1 MRKGVWSVILLAT
14 FCIMSAIASSPRR
27 EETREALRK
36 LRERAEAGDAKALY
50 DLAYLY
56 DTGYDT
62 IPVDSALSS
71 ALYRASAEKG
81 YAPARNYLGFRYY
94 NGEGG
99 LRRDIDSALF
109 WIERA
114 AESGDAKGAANLGWL
129 LAEGKDVVRDYAH
142 ARYWLAKAAEAGLP
156 SGQSQLADLYRQG
169 LGGAADT
176 VMAAKLY
183 TEAIDGGFPEAAL
196 PLKDMML
203 EKWKA
208 LPRDSAM
215 AIGKSYYRRAPGI
228 GTAIFQA
235 LADADD
241 AEAQALMG
249 DAYSRAQG
257 VGYDYEK
264 SLLYFLKAALGGNH
278 PAQFVIGELLDIF
291 PDVLS
296 EPQATELLRQY
307 GEDINDCQSS
317 SFWYG
322 KAAMGGVTN
331 AESAS
336 RLLLDNISPEN
347 AGSSESWR

>member
-183 TEAIDGGFPEAAL
+183 TEAIDGGFPEAA
-196 PLKDMML
+196 
-203 EKWKA
+203 
-208 LPRDSAM
+208 S
-215 AIGKSYYRRAPGI
+215 
-228 GTAIFQA
+228 QA

>member
-1 MRKGVWSVILLAT
+1 M
-14 FCIMSAIASSPRR
+14 
-27 EETREALRK
+27 
-36 LRERAEAGDAKALY
+36 
-50 DLAYLY
+50 
-56 DTGYDT
+56 
-62 IPVDSALSS
+62 
-71 ALYRASAEKG
+71 
-81 YAPARNYLGFRYY
+81 
-94 NGEGG
+94 
-99 LRRDIDSALF
+99 
-109 WIERA
+109 
-114 AESGDAKGAANLGWL
+114 
-129 LAEGKDVVRDYAH
+129 
-142 ARYWLAKAAEAGLP
+142 
-156 SGQSQLADLYRQG
+156 
-169 LGGAADT
+169 
-176 VMAAKLY
+176 
-183 TEAIDGGFPEAAL
+183 
-196 PLKDMML
+196 
-203 EKWKA
+203 
-208 LPRDSAM
+208 
-215 AIGKSYYRRAPGI
+215 
-228 GTAIFQA
+228 
-235 LADADD
+235 ADADD